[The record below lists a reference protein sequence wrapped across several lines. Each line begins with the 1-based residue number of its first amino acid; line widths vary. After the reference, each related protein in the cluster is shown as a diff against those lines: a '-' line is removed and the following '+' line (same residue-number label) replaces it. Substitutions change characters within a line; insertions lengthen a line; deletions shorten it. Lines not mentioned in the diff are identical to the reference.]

1 MTAIFMGEY
10 KDFLEGELLKSIYK
24 ITQQNINFSSGS
36 GGGGMHMAIIFSV
49 ACRIPAPLVLFQH
62 P

>member
-1 MTAIFMGEY
+1 MIAFFMGEY
-10 KDFLEGELLKSIYK
+10 NDFLEGELLKTIRSCNK
-24 ITQQNINFSSGS
+24 ILILVV
-36 GGGGMHMAIIFSV
+36 GGGMHMAIIFSV

>member
-1 MTAIFMGEY
+1 MIAFFMGEY
-10 KDFLEGELLKSIYK
+10 NDFFGGRTSEDYK
-24 ITQQNINFSSGS
+24 ITQQNINSSS
-36 GGGGMHMAIIFSV
+36 GGGMHMAIIFSV